1 MSFESLTTIIV
12 AFVRDHHIW
21 AAPIVFL
28 LAFLEALAFVSLLVP
43 STAILLA
50 LSALIG
56 AAGLGFWPLWL
67 AGGVGGVV
75 GYSLSYA
82 VGAYFGESA
91 YGIWP
96 FRNYPGLVARSKA
109 FFDKW
114 GVWAVFFGHF
124 FGPVRAFVPVVAG
137 VHAVPRLQFEIANI
151 AAAFLWIT
159 SVLAP
164 GFLGAGWLSGR

>member
-21 AAPIVFL
+21 AAPIVFM

-109 FFDKW
+109 
-114 GVWAVFFGHF
+114 AVSGARS
-124 FGPVRAFVPVVAG
+124 GCAAIRPEMPAG
-137 VHAVPRLQFEIANI
+137 RPWRTAHQTPPR
-151 AAAFLWIT
+151 
-159 SVLAP
+159 
-164 GFLGAGWLSGR
+164 